1 MSVAVRARPWPAF
14 PSLTSRRRFPTD
26 AAGRAHPPDSALTPV
41 VDRSADDATLVSLAV
56 AGNREAF
63 DVIVERHRR
72 MVYQVCY
79 RFTRSHEDAS
89 DLAQDVFI
97 RAYRALGTF
106 EGKASLS
113 TWLYRI
119 AVNCSLNRTSTVR
132 PEHDPIEDVPAL
144 AAPGESADAALVRG
158 EEAARVRSAVAR
170 LPERQRATLILR
182 VYHELPHE
190 EIARVLG
197 GSVGTAKANFF
208 HALRNLRKLL
218 VEGAER

>member
-14 PSLTSRRRFPTD
+14 SSTSVRDRSGPEVGGRLLPADEPLTSP
-26 AAGRAHPPDSALTPV
+26 
-41 VDRSADDATLVSLAV
+41 VDRTADDATLVSLV
-56 AGNREAF
+56 VSGHRDAF

-97 RAYRALGTF
+97 RAFRSLASF

-119 AVNCSLNRTSTVR
+119 AVNCSLNRTSTAR
-132 PEHDPIEDVPAL
+132 PAHEPIDDVPAL
-144 AAPGESADAALVRG
+144 AAAEEGVDTALVRG

-182 VYHELPHE
+182 VYHELSHD
-190 EIARVLG
+190 EIARILG
-197 GSVGTAKANFF
+197 GTVGTAKANFF

-218 VEGAER
+218 GEGGER